1 VVGVVADAKQG
12 SRERVEVD
20 VRLLSGIVAEVEELK
35 EVIAGLRNKYTGAKV
50 SFIFMAQP
58 NTCSLYS
65 ARLSSIPK
73 VSLLLEKSTTR
84 RLRSDTTSK
93 QRSAGSER
101 RYIRRRPD

>member
-65 ARLSSIPK
+65 ARLSSTPK
-73 VSLLLEKSTTR
+73 VSLLLERSTTR
-84 RLRSDTTSK
+84 RLRSDTISK
-93 QRSAGSER
+93 RRSADLGR
-101 RYIRRRPD
+101 RSTRKLLD